1 MENQNQNIQNRLPD
15 AERSKVLNFGDAV
28 VREIQILKIRQ
39 QIQVLHASD
48 AVGLQIEGHQLRHH
62 LQILDLA
69 DAIAF

>member
-1 MENQNQNIQNRLPD
+1 M
-15 AERSKVLNFGDAV
+15 
-28 VREIQILKIRQ
+28 REIQILKIRQ

-48 AVGLQIEGHQLRHH
+48 AIGLQIEGDQLRHH